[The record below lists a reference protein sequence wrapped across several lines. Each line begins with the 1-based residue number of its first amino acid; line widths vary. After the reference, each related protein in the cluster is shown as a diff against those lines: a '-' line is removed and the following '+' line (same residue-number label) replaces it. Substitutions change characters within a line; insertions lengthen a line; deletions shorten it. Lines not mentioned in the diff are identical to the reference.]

1 MQQKKTDNKMPA
13 APLRRTKILATLGPA
28 TDDDHKIRQL
38 ISAGANIFRLNFSHG
53 DADDHR
59 LRAKLIRQYADEL
72 DATVAILGDLQ
83 GPKIRIA
90 RFEQDSIVL
99 KEGDLFTLDTQY
111 DKTAGNQQ
119 IVGVD
124 YPPLAAQVGPAD
136 HLLLDD
142 GRVVLIVDSVEGSAV
157 KCHVS
162 IGGKLSNNKGLNRL
176 GGGLAADALTPK
188 DKQDIKLAAE
198 LRCDYV
204 AVSFPGSADDLEQ
217 ARQLLHNEGC
227 VAGIVAKIER
237 AETVHDLDLLES
249 MIIASDAVMVARG
262 DLGVEIGDAELIGV
276 QKHMILR
283 ARQLNRC
290 VITAT
295 QMMESMIENP
305 MPTRAEVFDVANAII
320 DGTDAVMLSA
330 ETAAGKHPVAAVEAM
345 ARTCIGAEKQVSAN
359 DINFQGVLSFDR
371 IDQSIAM
378 AAIYAANHT
387 KSVSA
392 IVCLTESGSTPLWM
406 SRYTSELPIY
416 ALSPNHGSC
425 GRMCMMSGVHPH
437 EFRHHE
443 ADGDIETC
451 AIKELV
457 NIGKINS
464 GDKVIITHGDVVG
477 QHGGTNTLRII
488 TAS

>member
-1 MQQKKTDNKMPA
+1 MQKQTA
-13 APLRRTKILATLGPA
+13 EQQALTTPLRRTKILATLGPA
-28 TDDDHKIRQL
+28 TDDNHKIKQL
-38 ISAGANIFRLNFSHG
+38 IMAGANIFRLNFSHG

-72 DATVAILGDLQ
+72 DTSIAILGDLQ

-90 RFEQDSIVL
+90 RFANDSVIL
-99 KEGDLFTLDTQY
+99 ADGAPFTIDTGY
-111 DKTAGNQQ
+111 DRTAGNQNS
-119 IVGVD
+119 VGVD
-124 YPPLAAQVGPAD
+124 YPPLAAQVGAND

-142 GRVVLIVDSVEGSAV
+142 GRIVLIVESVDGTAV
-157 KCHVS
+157 KCRVS
-162 IGGKLSNNKGLNRL
+162 GGGKLSNNKGLNRL
-176 GGGLAADALTPK
+176 GGGLAADALTAK

-204 AVSFPGSADDLEQ
+204 AVSFPGSAEDLEQ
-217 ARQLLHNEGC
+217 ARQLLQHEGC

-237 AETVHDLDLLES
+237 AETVHDLDLLEK

-305 MPTRAEVFDVANAII
+305 MPTRAEVFDVANAVI

-359 DINFQGVLSFDR
+359 DANVQGNLSFDR

-392 IVCLTESGSTPLWM
+392 IICLTESGSTPLWM
-406 SRYTSELPIY
+406 SRYTAELPIY
-416 ALSPNHGSC
+416 ALSPNLGSC
-425 GRMCMMSGVHPH
+425 NRMCMMSGVHPH
-437 EFRHHE
+437 RFKHQES
-443 ADGDIETC
+443 DGDIESC
-451 AIKELV
+451 AVKAMV
-457 NIGKINS
+457 SIGKIHP
-464 GDKVIITHGDVVG
+464 GDKVIITHGDVLG

-488 TAS
+488 TAR